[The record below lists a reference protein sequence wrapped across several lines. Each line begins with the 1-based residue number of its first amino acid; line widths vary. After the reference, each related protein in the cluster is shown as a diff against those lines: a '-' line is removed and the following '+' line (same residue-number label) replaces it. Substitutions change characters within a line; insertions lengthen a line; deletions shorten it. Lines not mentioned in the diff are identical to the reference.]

1 MANYDDFDLDI
12 RKIKGNMEA
21 EPKGTAAIC
30 LTTGTA
36 TTCTMPTLCDTS
48 IVTLASCDGTCVGCT
63 NTEKPCS
70 ANTCSAWDGFVHL
83 YRIWKRMK
91 KY

>member
-30 LTTGTA
+30 FPRVRSISWPL
-36 TTCTMPTLCDTS
+36 PVSRLC
-48 IVTLASCDGTCVGCT
+48 
-63 NTEKPCS
+63 PP
-70 ANTCSAWDGFVHL
+70 
-83 YRIWKRMK
+83 KRTRLRHP
-91 KY
+91 

>member
-30 LTTGTA
+30 LTNKKWYNQQVGLYV
-36 TTCTMPTLCDTS
+36 PFKNHFLQDYILF
-48 IVTLASCDGTCVGCT
+48 IV
-63 NTEKPCS
+63 
-70 ANTCSAWDGFVHL
+70 
-83 YRIWKRMK
+83 
-91 KY
+91 

>member
-48 IVTLASCDGTCVGCT
+48 IVTLASCDGTCVGLKLKIWQFVSGFAQSA
-63 NTEKPCS
+63 KP
-70 ANTCSAWDGFVHL
+70 ATIEIEML
-83 YRIWKRMK
+83 L
-91 KY
+91 

>member
-21 EPKGTAAIC
+21 EPKGTVAIC

-48 IVTLASCDGTCVGCT
+48 IVTLAS
-63 NTEKPCS
+63 
-70 ANTCSAWDGFVHL
+70 
-83 YRIWKRMK
+83 
-91 KY
+91 

>member
-48 IVTLASCDGTCVGCT
+48 
-63 NTEKPCS
+63 
-70 ANTCSAWDGFVHL
+70 FRL
-83 YRIWKRMK
+83 YGKYYKR
-91 KY
+91 